1 MAKGIKKMINDD
13 KIKQIL
19 TKIHARREIMQEL
32 VRANIKDRNEIREL
46 EVPQKAGLV
55 YTPANST

>member
-1 MAKGIKKMINDD
+1 MINDD

>member
-1 MAKGIKKMINDD
+1 MDTEPTDDD

-46 EVPQKAGLV
+46 EAASPGWKYESGGGSILR
-55 YTPANST
+55 